1 MVSKGESTRDRIL
14 EATRG
19 LILEN
24 GFSAT
29 SIDKVLERTQLTKGA
44 FFYHFKNKDAL
55 TNAVIDS
62 YVKSEHQQLTRAFS
76 RAERL
81 SEDPLQQLL
90 IMVGLLIE
98 DSECA
103 MRQAGTLNPGCLFGS
118 YAYELPAATE
128 EGRALMREAVEDWRK
143 MLRSRLD
150 QVAQRY
156 PPRTKVDL
164 DALADGLLVAFE
176 GGLILARLLGDR
188 ERSID
193 HLKLYRTQLE
203 LLFLPTDGVAG
214 ES

>member
-14 EATRG
+14 QATQG

-29 SIDKVLERTQLTKGA
+29 SIDKVLERTRLTKGA

-55 TNAVIDS
+55 TNAVIER
-62 YVKSEHQQLTRAFS
+62 YVQSEHEQLTGTFHRAG
-76 RAERL
+76 RL
-81 SEDPLQQLL
+81 SDDPLQQLL

-98 DSECA
+98 GSEHA
-103 MRQAGTLNPGCLFGS
+103 MRQAETLNPGCLFGS

-128 EGRALMREAVEDWRK
+128 EGRALMRAAAEDWRK
-143 MLRSRLD
+143 MLRDKLD
-150 QVAQRY
+150 EVVQRY
-156 PPRTKVDL
+156 PPRAEVDL

-176 GGLILARLLGDR
+176 GGLVLARLLGDR
-188 ERSID
+188 ERSLD

-203 LLFLPTDGVAG
+203 LLFLPGEGNAG
-214 ES
+214 GA